1 MNIIIAESASVNTV
15 VERLGIFLCNGCLF
29 ICQSM
34 YYAMY
39 FWDNRKEMPYCVPH
53 ELYEM
58 RHLFSAIKVHLSESN

>member
-39 FWDNRKEMPYCVPH
+39 FWDNRKEMPIAYRMSC
-53 ELYEM
+53 M
-58 RHLFSAIKVHLSESN
+58 K